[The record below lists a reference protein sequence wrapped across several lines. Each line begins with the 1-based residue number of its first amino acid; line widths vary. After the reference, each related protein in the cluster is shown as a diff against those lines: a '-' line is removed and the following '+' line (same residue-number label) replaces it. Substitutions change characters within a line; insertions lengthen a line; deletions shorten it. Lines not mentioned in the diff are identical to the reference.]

1 MQTCP
6 GVFRGNDIAAE
17 RGYELQLQSLVQG
30 IKCNM
35 LKKQEMLEE
44 LREVGPCAPAEWEE
58 LMDTF
63 SADAHMAPATSH
75 GAAPAAYKELCLNN
89 PNFLKKGPYVRQSTW
104 WSFVQAA
111 ENYDPM
117 FSTWRYTLWEVAKR
131 LVRSGADLKALEKEA
146 LQQLHMTTVGAPEGD
161 QPGSRQLHQKQLA
174 AVRAAKGNQIV
185 LAPMLMHNL
194 NFFNMRV
201 MLLASRPFWSEQ
213 TLWAVNKTTPAQ
225 GAGFSVA
232 AASGQGEAF
241 LREAFRLSTFSASEW
256 GRLGADLEPGATHI
270 DVAPTIDPLTGW
282 PEPGV
287 TQEQIPQRA
296 GGKF

>member
-1 MQTCP
+1 
-6 GVFRGNDIAAE
+6 
-17 RGYELQLQSLVQG
+17 
-30 IKCNM
+30 
-35 LKKQEMLEE
+35 
-44 LREVGPCAPAEWEE
+44 
-58 LMDTF
+58 MDTF
-63 SADAHMAPATSH
+63 SADAHMALATSH

-89 PNFLKKGPYVRQSTW
+89 PNFLKKVRQSTW

-146 LQQLHMTTVGAPEGD
+146 LQQLHTTTGAPEGD

-174 AVRAAKGNQIV
+174 AVRAAKGNQIL

-194 NFFNMRV
+194 NFFNMQV
-201 MLLASRPFWSEQ
+201 VLLASHPFWSEQ

-232 AASGQGEAF
+232 AASGQGTAF

-270 DVAPTIDPLTGW
+270 DVAPTIDPLTRW

-287 TQEQIPQRA
+287 TQEQIPERA